1 MSSLD
6 CKSTLLSLGHGT
18 EPGTWE
24 ELTKQV
30 EEAARVKNLIQDYT
44 KISSSVLP
52 ESLPQERKTLYQCF
66 NNNG

>member
-6 CKSTLLSLGHGT
+6 CKSTILSLGHAT

-52 ESLPQERKTLYQCF
+52 ESLPAGKEDIISMF
-66 NNNG
+66 